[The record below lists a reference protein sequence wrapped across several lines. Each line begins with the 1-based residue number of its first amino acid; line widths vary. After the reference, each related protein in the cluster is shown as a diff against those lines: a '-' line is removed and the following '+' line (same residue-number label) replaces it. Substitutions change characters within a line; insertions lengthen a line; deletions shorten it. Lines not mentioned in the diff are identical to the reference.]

1 MSETFK
7 SSIFKHLGSITVAIG
22 VVITALVLGN
32 SWVKSKRNFE
42 NKKSIEVTGKAEK
55 DFISDLVVWSGE
67 YHRSSTDFKEAYRA
81 LKNDQARTKAFLLAK
96 GVKEAEITFSSTDV
110 RKETES
116 VYDVEGHFRGERFIG
131 YRAVQSVTIK
141 SKEVDKIENI
151 SREITDLLEQGIAFN
166 SNSPSYYYTKLAEL
180 KIDLLKAAATD
191 ARKRCETILDEAGSG
206 KGRLTKSPMGV
217 FQITGQYSG
226 EEYSYGGTLNTSSK
240 EKTASITV
248 SLEYDI
254 D

>member
-7 SSIFKHLGSITVAIG
+7 SSAFKHLGSIAIATG
-22 VVITALVLGN
+22 IVITSLVLGN
-32 SWVKSKRNFE
+32 SWVNSKRNFE
-42 NKKSIEVTGKAEK
+42 NKKAIEVTGKAEK

-67 YHRSSTDFKEAYRA
+67 YRRSSSDFKEAYRA
-81 LKNDQARTKAFLLAK
+81 LKADQARTKAFLIAK

-116 VYDVEGHFRGERFIG
+116 IYDAEGHFRGERFVG
-131 YRAVQSVTIK
+131 YVAVQSVTIK
-141 SKEVDKIENI
+141 SKEVDKVESI
-151 SREITDLLEQGIAFN
+151 SREITDLLEQGVEFT
-166 SNSPSYYYTKLAEL
+166 SNSPSYYYTKMAEL
-180 KIDLLKAAATD
+180 KIDLLKQAAAD
-191 ARKRCETILDEAGSG
+191 ARKRCETILEEAGSG
-206 KGRLTKSPMGV
+206 KGRLTKSSMGV
-217 FQITGQYSG
+217 FQITGQYSD

-248 SLEYDI
+248 TLEYDI

>member
-7 SSIFKHLGSITVAIG
+7 SSFFKHLGSITIAVG
-22 VVITALVLGN
+22 VVITALVLGT
-32 SWVKSKRNFE
+32 SWEKSKRNIE
-42 NKKSIEVTGKAEK
+42 NKKAIEVTGKAEK
-55 DFISDLVVWSGE
+55 DFVSDLIVWNGE
-67 YHRSSTDFKEAYRA
+67 YRRTSSDFKEAYRA
-81 LKNDQARTKAFLLAK
+81 LKSDQSRTKAFLLAK
-96 GVKEAEITFSSTDV
+96 GVKESEITFSSTDV
-110 RKETES
+110 IKETEN
-116 VYDVEGHFRGERFIG
+116 VYDAEGKYRGERLIG
-131 YRAVQSVTIK
+131 YSAVQSVTIK
-141 SKEVDKIENI
+141 SKEVDKVENI
-151 SREITDLLEQGIAFN
+151 SREITDLLEQGIAFT

-206 KGRLTKSPMGV
+206 KGRLTKSSMGV

-248 SLEYDI
+248 SLEYDL

>member
-1 MSETFK
+1 M
-7 SSIFKHLGSITVAIG
+7 
-22 VVITALVLGN
+22 
-32 SWVKSKRNFE
+32 
-42 NKKSIEVTGKAEK
+42 
-55 DFISDLVVWSGE
+55 
-67 YHRSSTDFKEAYRA
+67 
-81 LKNDQARTKAFLLAK
+81 
-96 GVKEAEITFSSTDV
+96 

-141 SKEVDKIENI
+141 SKEVDKVENI

-206 KGRLTKSPMGV
+206 KGRLTKSSMGV